1 MKIVILADS
10 YGGPRIHK
18 NVVEVN
24 ESETFPVILRN
35 MFPEHHFIVDFLS
48 FRKITDMPNL
58 VNKYSDAD
66 VIVIQAGIVDAY
78 PRVISHERTVS
89 ASFFNKLIRKV
100 IRLNR
105 AFFIKYIR
113 SKTWTS
119 INEFERAIHL
129 VKEQFAGKLIWVNIA
144 PVNAFQNK
152 DTPGANA
159 SIAHFNSVLN
169 KHIKDDLLVDIHS
182 FLLDQIDY
190 EKYLHPVD
198 SHLNVL
204 GNKLYAEQIAE
215 KLKQI
220 VR

>member
-1 MKIVILADS
+1 MILADS
-10 YGGPRIHK
+10 YGGPRIH
-18 NVVEVN
+18 NNIVEVN
-24 ESETFPVILRN
+24 ESETFPVIIRN
-35 MFPEHHFIVDFLS
+35 LFPEHTFIVDYLS
-48 FRKITDMPNL
+48 FRKMTDMPSL
-58 VNKYSDAD
+58 VNRYLDAD
-66 VIVIQAGIVDAY
+66 ILVIQSGIVDAY
-78 PRVISHERTVS
+78 PRVISHEQTIS
-89 ASFFNKLIRKV
+89 TSFFNKLIRKI

-119 INEFERAIHL
+119 INEFESAIST
-129 VKEQFAGKLIWVNIA
+129 VKEEFSGKLIWVNIA

-152 DTPGANA
+152 DTPGANE
-159 SIAHFNSVLN
+159 SIARFNSVLN
-169 KHIKDDLLVDIHS
+169 RFIKDDLLVDVHS

-204 GNKLYAEQIAE
+204 GNRLYAEQIAE

>member
-1 MKIVILADS
+1 MILADS

-78 PRVISHERTVS
+78 PRVISHERTIS
-89 ASFFNKLIRKV
+89 ASFLNKLIRKT

-105 AFFIKYIR
+105 AFFIKYIS
-113 SKTWTS
+113 SKPWTS
-119 INEFERAIHL
+119 IQEFEKSIRI
-129 VKEQFAGKLIWVNIA
+129 VKEQFKGQLIWVNIA
-144 PVNAFQNK
+144 PVNTFQNK

-159 SIAHFNSVLN
+159 SIAKFNSVLN
-169 KHIKDDLLVDIHS
+169 KAIIDDLLVDVHS
-182 FLLDQIDY
+182 FLLMQIDY
-190 EKYLHPVD
+190 EKYLHPID

-204 GNKLYAEQIAE
+204 GNKLYAERIAE
-215 KLKQI
+215 KLKLI
-220 VR
+220 LK

>member
-10 YGGPRIHK
+10 YGGPRIHN

-24 ESETFPVILRN
+24 ESETFPVIIQKL
-35 MFPEHHFIVDFLS
+35 FPEHTFIVDYLS
-48 FRKITDMPNL
+48 FRKMTDMPSLINTHR
-58 VNKYSDAD
+58 DAD
-66 VIVIQAGIVDAY
+66 IIVIQSGIVDAY
-78 PRVISHERTVS
+78 PRVISHERTIS
-89 ASFFNKLIRKV
+89 TSFFNKLIRKI
-100 IRLNR
+100 IRMNR

-119 INEFERAIHL
+119 INEFERAIST
-129 VKEQFAGKLIWVNIA
+129 VKEEFSGKLIWVNIA

-152 DTPGANA
+152 DTPGANE
-159 SIAHFNSVLN
+159 SITRFNSVLN
-169 KHIKDDLLVDIHS
+169 EYIKDDLLVDVHS
-182 FLLDQIDY
+182 FLLNQIDY
-190 EKYLHPVD
+190 EKYLHPID

-204 GNKLYAEQIAE
+204 GNKLYAERIAE